1 MRVAVYTDY
10 AYVRKDGA
18 VYAERAF
25 ALFLSHLAAR
35 AEHMVIIGRLHPEG
49 GDGRYRL
56 PDEIDY
62 APLPFYESLAHPVA
76 AAGAMCRSLRRFWR
90 AIDEVDVCW
99 LLGPHPLALAFVG
112 LARLRGRRIVLGVR
126 QDLVAYASSRHPGR
140 PVFAILARA
149 LDAAY
154 RQLGRRYPVVV
165 VGPALRRRYDRC
177 PRVLETAV
185 SLVPEA
191 EIAAA
196 ETNSRDYGEQLRILS
211 VGRIDREKNPL
222 LMADVLAALEAR
234 EPGRW
239 RLVVCGEG
247 PMLDEL
253 QGRLLEL
260 GVAEHAELRG
270 YVQHGEE
277 LREAYG
283 TSHVLLHVSWTEGL
297 PQVIIEALAARLP
310 VVATD
315 VGGIGEAVGAAALL
329 VPPGDPDAA
338 FDSLRRIG
346 DDGEL
351 RSRLVE
357 AGTAYA
363 HEHSLEAEVSRLA
376 SWLEGDGRP
385 S

>member
-25 ALFLSHLAAR
+25 ALFLARLASR
-35 AEHMVIIGRLHPEG
+35 TDRMVIIGRLRTEG
-49 GDGRYRL
+49 GDCRYRL
-56 PDEIDY
+56 PDLIDFE
-62 APLPFYESLAHPVA
+62 PLPFYESLARPVA
-76 AAGAMCRSLRRFWR
+76 AAGAMYRSLRRFWR
-90 AIDEVDVCW
+90 AIDDVDVCW
-99 LLGPHPLALAFVG
+99 LLGPHPLALAFVA
-112 LARLRGRRIVLGVR
+112 LARLRGRRVVLGVR
-126 QDLVAYASSRHPGR
+126 QDLVAYAGSRHPGR
-140 PVFAILARA
+140 PAFAILARG

-154 RQLGRRYPVVV
+154 RLIGRRYPVVV
-165 VGPALRRRYDRC
+165 VGPALRRRYGRC
-177 PRVLETAV
+177 PRLLETAV

-196 ETNSRDYGEQLRILS
+196 EARSRDYGKQLRILS

-222 LMADVLAALEAR
+222 LMADVLAALHAA

-247 PMLDEL
+247 PMTDDLES
-253 QGRLLEL
+253 RLAEL
-260 GVAEHAELRG
+260 GVVEHADLRG
-270 YVQHGEE
+270 YVQHGEA
-277 LREAYG
+277 LREAYAS
-283 TSHVLLHVSWTEGL
+283 SHVLLHISWTEGL

-315 VGGIGEAVGAAALL
+315 VGGIGEAVGPAALL
-329 VPPGDPDAA
+329 VPPGDPGAA
-338 FDSLRRIG
+338 LEALRRIG

-351 RSRLVE
+351 RGRLME
-357 AGTAYA
+357 AGTGYA
-363 HEHSLEAEVSRLA
+363 REHSLEAEVSRLA
-376 SWLEGDGRP
+376 SFLGAGGRP